1 MKLYPVKLVTIIA
14 ESFAREPLV
23 HLLDEVGAHGYTLFP
38 VEGKGAQGMREGGMG
53 EYANIQ
59 LEVILP
65 EDQATHLLER
75 LEQVYFP
82 RYTMIAFESDV
93 RVLRQGKF

>member
-1 MKLYPVKLVTIIA
+1 MKLHPVKLVTIIA
-14 ESFAREPLV
+14 ESLAREALV

-38 VEGKGAQGMREGGMG
+38 VEGKGAQGIREGGIG

-59 LEVILP
+59 MEVILP
-65 EDQATHLLER
+65 DQPATRLLER
-75 LEQVYFP
+75 LERDYFP

-93 RVLRQGKF
+93 RVLRSLKF